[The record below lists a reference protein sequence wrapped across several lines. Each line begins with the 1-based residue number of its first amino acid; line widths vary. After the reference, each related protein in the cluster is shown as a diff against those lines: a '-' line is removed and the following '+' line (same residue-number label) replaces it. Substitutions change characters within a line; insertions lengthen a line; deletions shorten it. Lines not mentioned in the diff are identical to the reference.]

1 MDTAILGY
9 QKVRVKVVYAYDKTS
24 VMKATTIA
32 NEKLCG
38 EIEPDIYECDG
49 SN

>member
-24 VMKATTIA
+24 VMRATTIV

-38 EIEPDIYECDG
+38 EIELGVYVYDG
-49 SN
+49 LY